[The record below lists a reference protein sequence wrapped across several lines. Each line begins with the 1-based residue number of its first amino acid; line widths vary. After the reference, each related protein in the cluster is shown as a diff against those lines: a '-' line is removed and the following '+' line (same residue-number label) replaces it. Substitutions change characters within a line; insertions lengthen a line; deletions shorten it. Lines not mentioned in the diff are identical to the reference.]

1 MVRQTHYSQIQE
13 NPKISILHVVNT
25 IPTKFQSKRGQIQ
38 ILLRGYLV
46 LVEKFSSE
54 NFFGNGLKLK
64 LAIVWIDPEQDSDLR
79 DREVAYSR
87 VGGLFCSVLTM
98 ITFDN

>member
-1 MVRQTHYSQIQE
+1 MWCDPERDSDLQDREVAFFIRKSG
-13 NPKISILHVVNT
+13 V
-25 IPTKFQSKRGQIQ
+25 SKH
-38 ILLRGYLV
+38 
-46 LVEKFSSE
+46 
-54 NFFGNGLKLK
+54 FFGNGLKLK

>member
-1 MVRQTHYSQIQE
+1 MTPSKIQKE
-13 NPKISILHVVNT
+13 TGVNPPEGLFLH
-25 IPTKFQSKRGQIQ
+25 
-38 ILLRGYLV
+38 
-46 LVEKFSSE
+46 VEKFSSK

>member
-1 MVRQTHYSQIQE
+1 MEFYFE
-13 NPKISILHVVNT
+13 NFGKLNVKKETGVNPPEGLFLH
-25 IPTKFQSKRGQIQ
+25 
-38 ILLRGYLV
+38 
-46 LVEKFSSE
+46 VEKFSSK

-87 VGGLFCSVLTM
+87 GGAFSAQSLL
-98 ITFDN
+98 